1 MSGTIDLQRED
12 IYRGSL
18 ILVNREYEY
27 RDEEAVLHQTMDL
40 SAPGCGETA
49 QTLMQ
54 RRAALLLDSLM
65 EGIGGWREI
74 VPVSGWRSWREQEA
88 IWEESLA
95 KSGRE
100 FTEKYVA
107 LPGHSEHQTG
117 LAIDLGKRQE
127 KIDFIRP
134 DFPYTGICQIFRRR
148 AAQYG
153 FIERYPAGK
162 EPITGIGHEPWHF
175 RYVGIPH
182 AQIMREKDMTLEE
195 YVAFIRQF
203 PYGEAA
209 YHVRE
214 GGREIEVSYLKA
226 REGSTRL
233 EMDPGIPYAVSGNNV
248 DGFVITQWKRR
259 QGYVQS
265 RRDGEVSA

>member
-1 MSGTIDLQRED
+1 MNGTIALRAEN

-18 ILVNREYEY
+18 ILVNREYGY
-27 RDEEAVLHQTMDL
+27 RERKEDL
-40 SAPGCGETA
+40 AAPGREETA

-65 EGIGGWREI
+65 EVIGGWREI
-74 VPVSGWRSWREQEA
+74 VPVSGWRSYREQKA

-95 KSGRE
+95 ESGRE

-127 KIDFIRP
+127 EIDFIRP
-134 DFPYTGICQIFRRR
+134 DFPYTGICQSFRKK
-148 AAQYG
+148 AAEYG

-162 EPITGIGHEPWHF
+162 EQITGIGHEPWHF

-182 AQIMREKDMTLEE
+182 ARIMQEKEMTLEE
-195 YVAFIRQF
+195 YISFIRQF

-209 YHVRE
+209 YCVRE

-226 REGSTRL
+226 KEGCTRL
-233 EMDPGIPYAVSGNNV
+233 ELDPRVPYAVSGNNV
-248 DGFVITQWKRR
+248 DGFILTQWRNG
-259 QGYVQS
+259 QSGGQS
-265 RRDGEVSA
+265 RRYGEV

>member
-1 MSGTIDLQRED
+1 MNGTIDLQAES

-18 ILVNREYEY
+18 ILVNREYGY
-27 RDEEAVLHQTMDL
+27 RERAEDLAVQL
-40 SAPGCGETA
+40 SAAGREMTVR
-49 QTLMQ
+49 TLLQ

-65 EGIGGWREI
+65 EVIGGWREI
-74 VPVSGWRSWREQEA
+74 VPVSGWRSYREQKA
-88 IWEESLA
+88 ILEESLA
-95 KSGRE
+95 ESGRE

-127 KIDFIRP
+127 EIDFIRP
-134 DFPYTGICQIFRRR
+134 DFPYTGICQSFRKK
-148 AAQYG
+148 AAEYG

-162 EPITGIGHEPWHF
+162 EEITGIGHEPWHF

-182 AQIMREKDMTLEE
+182 ARIMQEKEMTLEE
-195 YVAFIRQF
+195 YISFIRQF

-209 YHVRE
+209 YCVRE

-226 REGSTRL
+226 KEGCTRL
-233 EMDPGIPYAVSGNNV
+233 ELDPRVPYAVSGNNV
-248 DGFVITQWKRR
+248 DGFILTQWRNG
-259 QGYVQS
+259 QSGGQS
-265 RRDGEVSA
+265 RRYGEV